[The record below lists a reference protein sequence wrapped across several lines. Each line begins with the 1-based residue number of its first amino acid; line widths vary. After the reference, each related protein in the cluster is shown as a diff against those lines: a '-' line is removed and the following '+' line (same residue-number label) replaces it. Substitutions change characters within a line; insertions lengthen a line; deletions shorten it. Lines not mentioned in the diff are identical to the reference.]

1 MTAPHRAFFGLLAAL
16 WLALALPHIDTR
28 YSFNWDSSQFERGV
42 RQFDI
47 ARHQPHPPGYPLW
60 ILALRGLAPIAG
72 SVNSAQVI
80 LALLFTIAGLLFFAT
95 LTREVLGDRAGL
107 AATVLLAFSPLV
119 CVYAITPL
127 NYAVD
132 LFTSCAIAWMALRLW
147 RGQARWAPAA
157 FALAALAAGFRP
169 SGVIFLLPLL
179 AAAWLRA
186 RRARRTHPLYAAAG
200 IAAGSVFWLAWFVPT
215 ALVSG
220 GFAALAAMDREQLL
234 VRLRET
240 SVFFGAPRMVHAHMI
255 VDVCLYFALAL
266 AAFAPLLWRRH
277 SSSPW
282 PIPRAHLFLALWLV
296 PNLAFI
302 FLLHCGEPGYVVL
315 SLPPLVLLGVKLVEP
330 AFDRPRWIVA
340 VVAVSLAAGYFPYER
355 FINPA
360 VPTVAYQLLRA
371 SPRMPGLLEAAQ
383 RQLRERIDALPGRP
397 GQKLVFCLRQRT
409 EAPNIRTVT
418 EEYPDVFWATV
429 DGSSL
434 RVFAPHGGAVSSEM
448 PASVRSLAW
457 LCDGAG
463 LPPPIRS
470 RFPQARR
477 LAGNALYSFWA
488 LE

>member
-1 MTAPHRAFFGLLAAL
+1 MTAPQRALCWLLAAL

-28 YSFNWDSSQFERGV
+28 YSFDWDSSQFERGV
-42 RQFDI
+42 RHFDI

-60 ILALRGLAPIAG
+60 ILALRALAPITG
-72 SVNSAQVI
+72 HVNSAQVT
-80 LALLFTIAGLLFFAT
+80 LALLFTVAGLLFFASFA
-95 LTREVLGDRAGL
+95 REVLGARAGL

-119 CVYAITPL
+119 CVNAMAPL

-132 LFTSCAIAWMALRLW
+132 LFTACAIAWMALRLW

-157 FALAALAAGFRP
+157 FALAAVAAGFRP
-169 SGVIFLLPLL
+169 SGVAFLLPLL
-179 AAAWLRA
+179 AVAWW
-186 RRARRTHPLYAAAG
+186 RARRTHPLYAAAG
-200 IAAGSVFWLAWFVPT
+200 IASGAVFGLAWFVPT

-220 GFAALAAMDREQLL
+220 GFARLATMDREQLL

-240 SVFFGAPRMVHAHMI
+240 SVFFGARPMVHAHMI

-266 AAFAPLLWRRH
+266 SAFAPLLFRRP
-277 SSSPW
+277 SWQPW

-302 FLLHCGEPGYVVL
+302 LLFHCGEPGYVVL

-330 AFDRPRWIVA
+330 AFDRLRWIAA

-360 VPTVAYQLLRA
+360 VATAAYQLLRA
-371 SPRMPGLLEAAQ
+371 SPRMPGLVEAAQ
-383 RQLRERIDALPGRP
+383 RQLREQIDALPGRP
-397 GQKLVFCLRQRT
+397 DQKLIFCLRDRT

-418 EEYPDVFWATV
+418 EEYPDVLWATV
-429 DGSSL
+429 DG
-434 RVFAPHGGAVSSEM
+434 AGQM
-448 PASVRSLAW
+448 PKGVRSLAW

-470 RFPQARR
+470 QFPQAHR